1 MKRSVLCSFALIA
14 ASGAI
19 AQSSPGGAGSA
30 APNNPPPPPAR
41 GPAADLALEAAR
53 VAIDTCK
60 AKGFNV
66 AVTIVDSAGIQKV
79 LLAADGAHARGVQ
92 SSTNKAVTALS
103 FKAPTSQIAESI
115 KTDQDLAAKIA
126 ANPNFAPRAGGVL
139 LQVGSEVIGAI
150 GVGGARG
157 SENDEA
163 CALAGIDKVR
173 NRLR

>member
-1 MKRSVLCSFALIA
+1 MKRLLVCGLSVLV
-14 ASGAI
+14 ASTAF

-41 GPAADLALEAAR
+41 GPAVDVALETAKIA
-53 VAIDTCK
+53 VDTCK

-66 AVTIVDSAGIQKV
+66 AATIVDSAGIQKV
-79 LLAADGAHARGVQ
+79 VIAGDGAHARGVQ
-92 SSTNKAVTALS
+92 SSTNKAVTALT

-115 KTDQDLAAKIA
+115 KTDQALAAKIA

-139 LQVGSEVIGAI
+139 LKVGSDVIGAI

-157 SENDEA
+157 SENDEF
-163 CALAGIDKVR
+163 CALAAIEKVR
-173 NRLR
+173 DRLR